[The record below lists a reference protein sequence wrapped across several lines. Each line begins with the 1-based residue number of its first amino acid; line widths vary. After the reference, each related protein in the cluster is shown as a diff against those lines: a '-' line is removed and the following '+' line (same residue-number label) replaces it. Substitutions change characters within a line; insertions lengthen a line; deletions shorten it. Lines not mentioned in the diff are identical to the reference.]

1 MKKGI
6 SPTVQ
11 TAVRLPRD
19 MHERLSRS
27 EAGVSEEIRRCVQRA
42 FAVDEI
48 DPVTRELLEGII
60 NLAEIIRVDLGA
72 EWHTS
77 SGNHAAFAAA
87 IAQRLHFYKPPIG
100 VVSEKEQTT
109 RNLLGAEEGLF
120 TEDDAP
126 EVIGRTHERYDQRRH
141 KDRYE
146 HLIAAERARMA
157 RIYAL
162 HGAPEDVVEKIK
174 KEGDVSHD

>member
-1 MKKGI
+1 MKKGK

-60 NLAEIIRVDLGA
+60 NLAEIIRADLDA

-87 IAQRLHFYKPPIG
+87 IAQRLHFYKPPLG

-120 TEDDAP
+120 TEKDAP
-126 EVIGRTHERYDQRRH
+126 EIIGRTHERYDQRRH
-141 KDRYE
+141 TYE
-146 HLIAAERARMA
+146 HLKAAERARMA
-157 RIYAL
+157 RMAKL
-162 HGAPEDVVEKIK
+162 FGAPEDVVEKIK
-174 KEGDVSHD
+174 KEGDVT